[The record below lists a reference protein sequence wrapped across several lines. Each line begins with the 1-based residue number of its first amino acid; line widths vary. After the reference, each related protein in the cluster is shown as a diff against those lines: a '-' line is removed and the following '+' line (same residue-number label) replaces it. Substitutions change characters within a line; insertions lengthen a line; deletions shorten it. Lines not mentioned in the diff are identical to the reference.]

1 MITFYRLLS
10 AMLLLVMAS
19 TAMAYDFMVDDLA
32 YSINDDGS
40 TATVT
45 WTVYNNYGN
54 YSGLTEANIPPSV
67 THNGITYS
75 VTAIAECA
83 FEYAT
88 SMTSVTI
95 PSSVTT
101 IGDWAFAGC
110 RKLTG
115 AVIPRSVTTVGYD
128 AFIMCPALNSLA
140 VEAGNPL
147 YDSRYGC
154 NAIISTADNTLLVG
168 CNSTVIPTGV
178 TMIGEDAFYGSG
190 ITAIDIPSTVTKI
203 DLLAFYE
210 SMALTTVRIPA
221 SVVEIGEYAFQRCS
235 ALESITI
242 DSANPVYDSRDNCN
256 AIISTET
263 NTMLYGSNNTVIPN
277 TVTRIGEF
285 CFSTMKSLKSLYIPA
300 SVESIGWSI
309 ASNCPSLES
318 IVVDENNPYNYSSP
332 DGCNAIIYADRYLL
346 VGCKN
351 TVVPQSVTN
360 IYSYAFS
367 GCTGLTELTLPE
379 GNNDFQIGYAAF
391 SDCTSLRRINIPSTT
406 TIISDYAFT
415 DCTALERIT
424 SGISDVSA
432 VTMGKY
438 VFYNV
443 PTSTCILEVPAGT
456 VEMYRNAQYWKN
468 FTNIVEHVD
477 GLLGDVDGNGE
488 VDGNDLNTL
497 INIIL
502 GKADASSYNAN
513 VDGQGGVDG
522 SDINALI
529 NILLGKN

>member
-1 MITFYRLLS
+1 MKHLIKIIS
-10 AMLLLVMAS
+10 VLLLMATAS

-32 YSINDDGS
+32 YSINDDGT

-54 YSGLTEANIPPSV
+54 YSELTEANIPPSV
-67 THNGITYS
+67 THNGTTYS

-88 SMTSVTI
+88 SLTSVTI

-147 YDSRYGC
+147 YDSRDG
-154 NAIISTADNTLLVG
+154 
-168 CNSTVIPTGV
+168 
-178 TMIGEDAFYGSG
+178 
-190 ITAIDIPSTVTKI
+190 
-203 DLLAFYE
+203 
-210 SMALTTVRIPA
+210 
-221 SVVEIGEYAFQRCS
+221 
-235 ALESITI
+235 
-242 DSANPVYDSRDNCN
+242 CN

-351 TVVPQSVTN
+351 TIVPQSVTN

-379 GNNDFQIGYAAF
+379 GNNDFQIGYSAF
-391 SDCTSLRRINIPSTT
+391 SNCTSLRRINIPSNTT
-406 TIISDYAFT
+406 TISDYAFM

-424 SGISDVSA
+424 SGITDVSA
-432 VTMGKY
+432 VTMGNY

-468 FTNIVEHVD
+468 FINIVEHVD
-477 GLLGDVDGNGE
+477 GLLGDVDGSGE

-529 NILLGKN
+529 NILLGK